1 MVKILSVGVG
11 MSAAAAS
18 AGTVTTTGALT
29 LGGDLFSRY
38 AEFAQE
44 DGHAQPDPA
53 CFTDVGINTVLT
65 CWDVSVPGHG
75 TADGTRLP
83 RPAERCLA
91 MTGQRPDDGAAARK
105 LGDALRSLQQQSGR
119 TLRSLETQVRI
130 SDSSLSRYFQGIT
143 VPPWAVVAQLCH
155 VLGADPVRYRTLWEA
170 ADRSQPAFSDRT
182 PLVAAPQSSGAS
194 SATAPEPAGTASP
207 LPEPKPTPAPAPAGS
222 GVSWVR
228 KAAAWMR
235 SRWAFALAGVLV
247 GGVVGSLL
255 TTLLVAVPGPA
266 PAQRASGAA
275 AWGPGNRPGRSD
287 LVQPFINRATGR
299 CLDHSLDHGLRTF
312 ACNGLSYQRWT
323 VQALPDGTHHLRNH
337 ATGACLHDQG
347 TKVRTG
353 ACDTTT
359 SGKWN
364 VRTSADESAS
374 LSNEATG
381 ACLEDS
387 TSGLRAAP
395 CDDTDRHKWG

>member
-1 MVKILSVGVG
+1 
-11 MSAAAAS
+11 
-18 AGTVTTTGALT
+18 
-29 LGGDLFSRY
+29 
-38 AEFAQE
+38 
-44 DGHAQPDPA
+44 
-53 CFTDVGINTVLT
+53 
-65 CWDVSVPGHG
+65 
-75 TADGTRLP
+75 
-83 RPAERCLA
+83 
-91 MTGQRPDDGAAARK
+91 MTGQRPDHDAAARK

-155 VLGADPVRYRTLWEA
+155 VLGADPVQYRTLWEA
-170 ADRSQPAFSDRT
+170 ADRYQPVFSDRT
-182 PLVAAPQSSGAS
+182 PLVAAPQTAGAS
-194 SATAPEPAGTASP
+194 SAAAPEPAGTGSR
-207 LPEPKPTPAPAPAGS
+207 LSEPEPTPAPAPAPASSDVS
-222 GVSWVR
+222 GVR

-247 GGVVGSLL
+247 GGVAGSLF
-255 TTLLVAVPGPA
+255 TVLVGVPGSA
-266 PAQRASGAA
+266 PAQRASETGAS
-275 AWGPGNRPGRSD
+275 GPGNRPGRSD

-359 SGKWN
+359 SGKWS
-364 VRTSADESAS
+364 VRTLADESAS

-381 ACLEDS
+381 SCLEDS

-395 CDDTDRHKWG
+395 CKDTDRHKWG